1 MDKVV
6 DTDCEASGS
15 GFVEEGILNLSE
27 QQVNTCVMERS
38 YSISTENMRVPEKRV
53 REDSEEVLEDEDGF
67 ITVRRGNKK
76 QARRSSENSH
86 SSTNGDRNV
95 QEGYVVSITG
105 KDKVLPKQFGLAKLL
120 KSENIMNINKVQYK
134 NAYKVIVEFVD
145 RQNAEKLVKCQ
156 KLLDL
161 GFRCQFADEINL
173 SYGVVKQIDL
183 NIEVEEIQQSVE
195 SEYEVVSVRRLKR
208 LGVSREWVDS
218 ETVRLCFKSSTL
230 PPYVSMYGCR
240 FKVEPYMF
248 PVTQCSGCWRYG
260 HLIKSCPTKV
270 IRCPKCGEG
279 HSNCDTTNYKCI
291 NCKMSHMALEKSCP
305 IFIKEKQIRKI
316 MCEKN
321 FTYRKALS
329 SYLEHRKTIAE
340 LQTENEITPNKS
352 NCCNN
357 DKTSYRDI
365 LVTNVRPKKRIEV
378 RYEQEINN
386 EDRGD
391 LSMGAENSLILGKS
405 GRKETKKKKNSGQS
419 FHATLD
425 NDEEGP
431 YLQQQE
437 MENREKDTTKST
449 VDFKGLLRKLKEVC
463 LTDCSFE
470 VKLKLICNFV
480 FEHFFQLVWRLLK
493 EGDVYNKIFSMF
505 KDGLFT

>member
-1 MDKVV
+1 MDNVV

-15 GFVEEGILNLSE
+15 GIVEEGILNLSE
-27 QQVNTCVMERS
+27 QQVNTCVMERT
-38 YSISTENMRVPEKRV
+38 YSISTENMRVPEKRG
-53 REDSEEVLEDEDGF
+53 REDSEEIIEDEDGF
-67 ITVRRGNKK
+67 ITVRGNKK
-76 QARRSSENSH
+76 QAKRSEERSRE
-86 SSTNGDRNV
+86 DRNV

-120 KSENIMNINKVQYK
+120 KSENIININKVQYK

-145 RQNAEKLVKCQ
+145 RKNAEKLVKCQ

-183 NIEVEEIQQSVE
+183 NIEVEEIQQCLE

-208 LGVSREWVDS
+208 LGVSREWEES

-260 HLIKSCPTKV
+260 HLIRSCPTKV

-279 HSNCDTTNYKCI
+279 HSNCDTNNYKCI
-291 NCKMSHMALEKSCP
+291 NCKMSHMALDKSCP
-305 IFIKEKQIRKI
+305 VFIKEKKIRKI

-329 SYLEHRKTIAE
+329 TYLEERKTVVEVQI
-340 LQTENEITPNKS
+340 QNEITPDKS

-365 LVTNVRPKKRIEV
+365 LVTRVRPKKQIQV
-378 RYEQEINN
+378 RYEQDTCS

-391 LSMGAENSLILGKS
+391 QSMGDSVESMILGKP
-405 GRKETKKKKNSGQS
+405 GRKETKRNKKSGQS
-419 FHATLD
+419 RQVTLD
-425 NDEEGP
+425 NDEEELQ
-431 YLQQQE
+431 LQQEE
-437 MENREKDTTKST
+437 MENKEDTTKGT
-449 VDFKGLLRKLKEVC
+449 VDFKRLLRRLKEVC
-463 LTDCSFE
+463 LSDCSFE
-470 VKLKLICNFV
+470 VKLKLVCNFI
-480 FEHFFQLVWRLLK
+480 FEQFFQLAWRLLK
-493 EGDVYNKIFSMF
+493 EGDVYNKIISMF

>member
-15 GFVEEGILNLSE
+15 GIVEEEILNLSE

-38 YSISTENMRVPEKRV
+38 DSISTENMRVPEKRG
-53 REDSEEVLEDEDGF
+53 REDSEEIIEDEDGF
-67 ITVRRGNKK
+67 ITVRGNKK
-76 QARRSSENSH
+76 QATRLSKNSH
-86 SSTNGDRNV
+86 TSMNGDRNV

-120 KSENIMNINKVQYK
+120 KSENIINISKVQYK

-145 RQNAEKLVKCQ
+145 RENAEELVKSQ

-183 NIEVEEIQQSVE
+183 NTEVEEIQQCLE

-208 LGVSREWVDS
+208 LRVSREWEDS

-260 HLIKSCPTKV
+260 HLIRSCPTKV

-305 IFIKEKQIRKI
+305 VFIKEKEIRKI

-329 SYLEHRKTIAE
+329 TYLEERKTVVEVQIE
-340 LQTENEITPNKS
+340 KEITPDKS
-352 NCCNN
+352 NCCNK
-357 DKTSYRDI
+357 DKISYRDI
-365 LVTNVRPKKRIEV
+365 LVTKVRPKKQIQV
-378 RYEQEINN
+378 RDEQDICS

-391 LSMGAENSLILGKS
+391 QSMEESVESLILGKS
-405 GRKETKKKKNSGQS
+405 GRKESKRNKKKSGQS
-419 FHATLD
+419 RHVTLD
-425 NDEEGP
+425 NDEEEP
-431 YLQQQE
+431 QLQQEE
-437 MENREKDTTKST
+437 MEEKEDITRGT
-449 VDFKGLLRKLKEVC
+449 VDFQGLLRRLKEMC
-463 LTDCSFE
+463 LSDCSFE
-470 VKLKLICNFV
+470 VKLRLVCNFL
-480 FEHFFQLVWRLLK
+480 FEQFFQLVWRLLK
-493 EGDVYNKIFSMF
+493 KGDVYNKIISMF